1 MGLLGGLMGHAS
13 EIDAAKVQAEFER
26 VLAPGER
33 VERAYQLIRDQFVFT
48 DKRLILVD
56 RQGNDELEGGVP
68 LAAVSSDHAFQRR
81 DRGHVRHGRR
91 VEGLD
96 LRLSGAGAEDVQ
108 QEAQHL

>member
-48 DKRLILVD
+48 DKRLIPVD
-56 RQGNDELEGGVP
+56 GQGMT
-68 LAAVSSDHAFQRR
+68 ARR
-81 DRGHVRHGRR
+81 WSTTRCRIARSR
-91 VEGLD
+91 ISAS
-96 LRLSGAGAEDVQ
+96 RPRARSTWTPS
-108 QEAQHL
+108 